1 MMITKKKR
9 RRRRKREKQFGY
21 RRFSQRALAGGLVFL
36 SPLLPFPGFWIIC
49 FTKEDG
55 KEREKWMQAGRVAS
69 GRIDFKGTNFEG
81 VGGEREDE
89 QRKRTPEK
97 KSCLR
102 PSRHD
107 SKT

>member
-1 MMITKKKR
+1 
-9 RRRRKREKQFGY
+9 
-21 RRFSQRALAGGLVFL
+21 
-36 SPLLPFPGFWIIC
+36 
-49 FTKEDG
+49 
-55 KEREKWMQAGRVAS
+55 MQAGRVAS
-69 GRIDFKGTNFEG
+69 GRIDFKGTNFEVEG
-81 VGGEREDE
+81 VGEEREDE